1 MNSLVGLA
9 FANKYKTAPG
19 ATMPVAISCHGDG
32 AANQGQI
39 AEASNMAMLW
49 KLPMIF
55 GIENNHYG
63 MGTSTKRSSSNPDY
77 YTMGNLIP
85 GIRVNGQNVLAVREA
100 TKLAKEHA
108 AAGRGPIYLEFS
120 TYRFNGHSASDAG
133 LTYRQRE
140 EVKRMRTL
148 FDPLKIT
155 KDIALNNAIASK
167 DELEAIRLQARAD
180 VEAAWERAKAAQ
192 PPAQAELLTNIYL
205 DDDGKDEPPS
215 YIRMP
220 FSGDSVSAAEQQ

>member
-19 ATMPVAISCHGDG
+19 EKMPVAIACYGDG

-39 AEASNMAMLW
+39 AEAANMAMLW

-108 AAGRGPIYLEFS
+108 AAGRGPVYLEFS
-120 TYRFNGHSASDAG
+120 TCRFNV
-133 LTYRQRE
+133 T
-140 EVKRMRTL
+140 RMRTL
-148 FDPLKIT
+148 PCPLKIT

-167 DELEAIRLQARAD
+167 DELEAIRLQARVD
-180 VEAAWERAKAAQ
+180 VEAACERAKAAQ